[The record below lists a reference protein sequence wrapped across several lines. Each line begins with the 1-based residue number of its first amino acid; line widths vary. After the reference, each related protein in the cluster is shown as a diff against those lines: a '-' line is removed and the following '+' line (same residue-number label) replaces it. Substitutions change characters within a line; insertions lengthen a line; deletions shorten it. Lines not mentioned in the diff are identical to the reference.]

1 MTERIETFPTV
12 WDALFDDPVK
22 RLNLKMRSDLV
33 IALKRRIAEW
43 DITQKEAA
51 KRLGIT
57 QPRLNL
63 LLKGKIN
70 EFSLDALI
78 GLLAPAGLEIEFTVK
93 HAA

>member
-1 MTERIETFPTV
+1 MIVETETFPTV
-12 WDALFDDPVK
+12 WDALYDDPAK
-22 RLNLKMRSDLV
+22 RLNLKMRSNLI
-33 IALKRRIAEW
+33 IAIKARVREW
-43 DITQKEAA
+43 GITQKEAA

-78 GLLAPAGLEIEFTVK
+78 ALLEPAGLEIEFNVR
-93 HAA
+93 AA